1 MLVEAIR
8 HGSGHGGE
16 ARQGSLAGLAD
27 RQVAAALRALHADI
41 TRQWTVRQLADI
53 AGSSRSVFAERSHRI
68 VGMPPIDYL
77 THWRIA
83 LAKDALRS
91 GAGRLDEVAFACGY
105 QSASAFST
113 AFNRV
118 VGCSPARYAA
128 ERGAQREP
136 AG

>member
-8 HGSGHGGE
+8 RGSGHSGE
-16 ARQGSLAGLAD
+16 ARRRLLAGLAD

-41 TRQWTVRQLADI
+41 TRQWTVQQLADV
-53 AGSSRSVFAERSHRI
+53 AGSSRSAFAERFNRI

-77 THWRIA
+77 THWRMA

-91 GAGRLDEVAFACGY
+91 GAGRLSELAFACGY

-113 AFNRV
+113 TFSRV
-118 VGCSPARYAA
+118 VGCSPARDAA